1 MGAAFLRTVYTVFRC
16 GHCQLYGRVYVLMCH
31 ISYGIAEKEPPLIGF
46 YPLRVGAVPLPP
58 ASLSALFSSLTL
70 TVPTTLPNF
79 LVSTPTLTTPTYI
92 FNTSV
97 PTSVV
102 AMSDLATSTYSPLI
116 VGVQNGATQKLTVT
130 SLPEV
135 TPAPTVA
142 VVLLTDGSGAVHT
155 TESPLPLSTIVL
167 GRPPGS
173 NSASATLRLYGVKNI
188 LVTAFACILALLG
201 AFC

>member
-1 MGAAFLRTVYTVFRC
+1 VN
-16 GHCQLYGRVYVLMCH
+16 
-31 ISYGIAEKEPPLIGF
+31 
-46 YPLRVGAVPLPP
+46 AVPLSP

-79 LVSTPTLTTPTYI
+79 LVPTPTLTTPAYV

-97 PTSVV
+97 PTAVI

-116 VGVQNGATQKLTVT
+116 EEVLNGVTQKLNVT

-135 TPAPTVA
+135 APAPTVSTL
-142 VVLLTDGSGAVHT
+142 LLTDSSGAVHT
-155 TESPLPLSTIVL
+155 TERPLPISTVVL

-173 NSASATLRLYGVKNI
+173 NSASTTCRPYGIKDV
-188 LVTAFACILALLG
+188 LFTAFTCILTVWWT
-201 AFC
+201 FC